1 MNLKEPTLIGRG
13 CQPPAPLAVG
23 GIVIILVLIF
33 MFSPGRI
40 FCSISDD
47 SEIENRLV
55 GATGKERVEILS
67 ELVNA
72 YQDINPKKAMDY
84 GREALQLLLT
94 FPDGKLEISILNN
107 MSTASIWL
115 GDFQAAENFAR
126 RSLAIA
132 KALGEKSSEAAAIYN
147 IGLAYWYQDRYRE
160 AEDWNSRCHNYYKK
174 RGNKKG
180 LAKSIQLMGSISW
193 KLGNFAAAL
202 QYVQQSTEIYQA
214 LNDKKGIAD
223 SLNMSGI
230 ISSEAG
236 QYQDGLDFFF
246 KANRI
251 YESLEDKTGVAK
263 TLNNIGRNYT
273 KIGKPLE
280 ALKYLRKSL
289 DISRKMGIRS
299 LFSTTIINFGEIY
312 AQKKEYSK
320 ALEYF
325 YQALK
330 IKEELKESMWIAFA
344 LNHIGKV
351 KRKLGKYREARQL
364 LERALEI
371 AKNIKIKNEI
381 KTAAKELSE
390 ISEILGDHQ
399 KALAYYQEYK
409 NIDEEIYNEISRKKM
424 LEIQT
429 LYETDQREKEL
440 TLLKKDQEL
449 QQLEQEQQNTFMNSV
464 LAIAL
469 LILLVVFTVF
479 MLYRLKTRT
488 TQTLT
493 KEIREHKQTAQK
505 LRESEETFR
514 TLAEKSVVGISI
526 IQDHVIRYANPA
538 FLTIFD
544 CSPEDI
550 VGQSPLKLAMKEDQ
564 ALVMERLSQ
573 PISRED
579 AADFTGYEFRGLT
592 KKGKVIYLES
602 YSVKTLYQGQTAVL
616 ETIIDITDRKK
627 TEAELLKMRK
637 LESMGI
643 LAGRIA
649 QDFHH
654 LITLVVDDAEKLKTF
669 MQYDAKLFNWI
680 GNLEKTALKAT
691 NLTQKLITFSRGG
704 GAAEPRE
711 VDLASILKS
720 TFYTYPQMKKW
731 VHSVSMSPGL
741 TTIYGDERELTQVI
755 SSLLWN
761 AREAKDN
768 DEELTVTIFA
778 ENTFIPP
785 VNNRSLKAGEYIK
798 VTVTDNGKGI
808 PGDQLDKVFDPYFS
822 TKEDFSQKG
831 MGLGLAICYSIIKR
845 HNGHISINSEV
856 GMGTTV
862 ELILPVYKSNN

>member
-1 MNLKEPTLIGRG
+1 MKN
-13 CQPPAPLAVG
+13 CQFFLGLFLAFFTVHF
-23 GIVIILVLIF
+23 LY
-33 MFSPGRI
+33 PG
-40 FCSISDD
+40 SDIK
-47 SEIENRLV
+47 EIESRLA
-55 GATGKERVEILS
+55 GTTGKEGVEILS

-72 YQDINPKKAMDY
+72 YRDIDPKKAMDY
-84 GREALQLLLT
+84 GGEALQLLLT
-94 FPDGKLEISILNN
+94 FPDGRLEITILNN
-107 MSTASIWL
+107 MSTAGIWL
-115 GDFQAAENFAR
+115 GDFQVSENFAR

-132 KALGEKSSEAAAIYN
+132 KALGEKKGEAAAIYN
-147 IGLAYWYQDRYRE
+147 IGLACWYQARYRE
-160 AEDWNSRCHNYYKK
+160 AEDWNSRCQNYYKK
-174 RGNKKG
+174 RGDKKG
-180 LAKSIQLMGSISW
+180 LAKSIQVMGRISW

-214 LNDKKGIAD
+214 LNDQKGIAD

-251 YESLEDKTGVAK
+251 YELLEDKTGVAK
-263 TLNNIGRNYT
+263 TLNNIGRNYI
-273 KIGKPLE
+273 KNGKPVE
-280 ALKYLRKSL
+280 AMKYLKKSL
-289 DISRKMGIRS
+289 DISRQMGIRS
-299 LFSTTIINFGEIY
+299 LFSNTIINFGEIY
-312 AQKKEYSK
+312 AQKKDYSK

-325 YQALK
+325 SQALK
-330 IKEELKESMWIAFA
+330 IKEELKESMWIAFI
-344 LNHIGKV
+344 LNHIAKV
-351 KRKLGKYREARQL
+351 KRKLGQYREARQL
-364 LERALEI
+364 LEQALEI
-371 AKNIKIKNEI
+371 ARDIKIKNEV
-381 KTAAKELSE
+381 KTAVKELSE

-399 KALAYYQEYK
+399 RALVYYQEYK

-440 TLLKKDQEL
+440 TLLKKDREL
-449 QQLEQEQQNTFMNSV
+449 QQLELEQQNTFMNSV

-514 TLAEKSVVGISI
+514 TLAEKSEVGISI
-526 IQDHVIRYANPA
+526 MRDHVIRYANPA
-538 FLTIFD
+538 FLAIFD
-544 CSPEDI
+544 CTPEDI
-550 VGQSPLKLAMKEDQ
+550 VGQSPLELVMEEDR

-573 PISRED
+573 PLSRED
-579 AADFTGYEFRGLT
+579 AADFTGYEFKGLT
-592 KKGKVIYLES
+592 KQGKVIYLES
-602 YSVKTLYQGQTAVL
+602 YSVKTLFDGQTAVL
-616 ETIIDITDRKK
+616 ETIIDISDRKK

-649 QDFHH
+649 RDFHH
-654 LITLVVDDAEKLKTF
+654 LLSLVVTDAEKLKSDV
-669 MQYDAKLFNWI
+669 QYDAKLFNWV

-691 NLTQKLITFSRGG
+691 NLTQKLITFSKGG

-711 VDLASILKS
+711 ADLASILKS
-720 TFYTYPQMKKW
+720 TFDTYPQMKKW
-731 VHSVSMSPGL
+731 VRSVSMSPGL
-741 TTIYGDERELTQVI
+741 TGIYGDERELTQVI
-755 SSLLWN
+755 GSLLWN

-768 DEELTVTIFA
+768 DEELTVTITA
-778 ENTFIPP
+778 QNTFIPP

-798 VTVTDNGKGI
+798 VTITDNGKGI

-831 MGLGLAICYSIIKR
+831 MGLGLAICYSIIKK

-862 ELILPVYKSNN
+862 ELILPAYK

>member
-1 MNLKEPTLIGRG
+1 MKRRLFFLGLF
-13 CQPPAPLAVG
+13 LAFFTVHF
-23 GIVIILVLIF
+23 LY
-33 MFSPGRI
+33 PG
-40 FCSISDD
+40 SDIK
-47 SEIENRLV
+47 EIEGRLA
-55 GATGKERVEILS
+55 GTTGKERVEILS
-67 ELVNA
+67 ELVNE
-72 YQDINPKKAMDY
+72 YRDIGPKKAMDY
-84 GREALQLLLT
+84 GREALDLLLT
-94 FPDGKLEISILNN
+94 FPDGKLEIAVLNN
-107 MSTASIWL
+107 MSTAGIWL
-115 GDFQAAENFAR
+115 GDFQESENFAR

-132 KALGEKSSEAAAIYN
+132 KALGEKSGEATAIYN
-147 IGLAYWYQDRYRE
+147 IGLACWYQAHYRE
-160 AEDWNSRCHNYYKK
+160 AEDWNSRCYNYYEK
-174 RGNKKG
+174 RGDKKG
-180 LAKSIQLMGSISW
+180 LAKSIQLMGRISW

-202 QYVQQSTEIYQA
+202 EYVQQSTEIYQA
-214 LNDKKGIAD
+214 LNHQKGIAD

-236 QYQDGLDFFF
+236 QYQDGLDFFL

-251 YESLEDKTGVAK
+251 YESLDDKTGVAK

-273 KIGKPLE
+273 KIGKPSE

-289 DISRKMGIRS
+289 DISRQMGIKS
-299 LFSTTIINFGEIY
+299 LFSNTIINFGEIS

-325 YQALK
+325 YKALK
-330 IKEELKESMWIAFA
+330 IKEELKESMWIAYI

-351 KRKLGKYREARQL
+351 KRKLGQYREARQL

-371 AKNIKIKNEI
+371 ANNINIKNEI

-390 ISEILGDHQ
+390 ISEILGDHEI
-399 KALAYYQEYK
+399 ALDYYQEYK
-409 NIDEEIYNEISRKKM
+409 NTDDEIYNEISRKKM
-424 LEIQT
+424 LETQT

-440 TLLKKDQEL
+440 TLLKKDREL

-464 LAIAL
+464 LTIAS

-493 KEIREHKQTAQK
+493 KEIQGHKQTAQK
-505 LRESEETFR
+505 LRESEETYR
-514 TLAEKSVVGISI
+514 TLAEKSVVGILI
-526 IQDHVIRYANPA
+526 IRDHVIRYANPA
-538 FLTIFD
+538 FLTIFG
-544 CSPEDI
+544 CTPEDI
-550 VGQSPLKLAMKEDQ
+550 VGHSPLKLVMEEDHG
-564 ALVMERLSQ
+564 LVMEKLSQ

-579 AADFTGYEFRGLT
+579 AADFTGYEFKGLT
-592 KKGKVIYLES
+592 KEGKVIYLES

-616 ETIIDITDRKK
+616 ATIIDITGRKK

-649 QDFHH
+649 RDFHQ
-654 LITLVVDDAEKLKTF
+654 LLTLVVNDAEKLKSQL
-669 MQYDAKLFNWI
+669 QYDDKLFNWVE
-680 GNLEKTALKAT
+680 NLGKTAIKAT

-711 VDLASILKS
+711 VDLVTILKN
-720 TFYTYPQMKKW
+720 TFDTYPQMKTW
-731 VHSVSMSPGL
+731 VRSVSVFPGL
-741 TTIYGDERELTQVI
+741 TPIYGDERELTQVI
-755 SSLLWN
+755 GSLLWN

-768 DEELTVTIFA
+768 DDELAVTIIA
-778 ENTFIPP
+778 QSTFIPP

-798 VTVTDNGKGI
+798 VTITDNGKGI

-845 HNGHISINSEV
+845 HNGHISIKSEV

-862 ELILPVYKSNN
+862 ELILPVYKSRT